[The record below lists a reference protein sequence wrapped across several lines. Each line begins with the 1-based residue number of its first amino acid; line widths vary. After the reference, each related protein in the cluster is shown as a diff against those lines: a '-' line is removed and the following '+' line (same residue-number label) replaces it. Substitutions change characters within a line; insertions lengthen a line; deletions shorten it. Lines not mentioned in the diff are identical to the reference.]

1 MIRGR
6 VSDILVNSRLP
17 KEYRVEGNLTT
28 KALKKNMLAMAKASP
43 ETYKFVIP
51 KIKKLGDEFSTFEG
65 ISVGL
70 DDIEPEY
77 SKRDPIINNTKR
89 ALSAAGSNHKKKM
102 SILLDAQSKL
112 RDLTTRH
119 PGDMGMMAR
128 SGSRGNMNQLMKMVA
143 SPGIV
148 GDYDG
153 APIPFLIERGYSE
166 GLSPAEAWI
175 AGDESRS
182 QVIKGQLGT
191 AEPGEMQKVLASVM
205 SGQVIAS
212 ADCGTSN
219 GIMLDADDPSV
230 EGRHLAEGGSLIDG
244 SKAASIARS
253 GRKIRVRSP
262 MTCDLDSGVCQKCMG
277 VNNRGK
283 SFSIGQNV
291 GVRSAQSLSEPLT
304 QMALSSKHGVSLVEG
319 DSNKPKGLAA
329 FKQFVEVPKS
339 FFQRAPITEVSGKVN
354 SINKAPQG
362 GFDVNISGVD
372 HYVPPGRDLKIKKG
386 QAVEAGDIIGSGIVA
401 PDDVVKHKG
410 LGAGREYLVKSLR
423 NVYSESGKELDP
435 RHFELLAKSQLN
447 YVKVEGGVPDHIPGD
462 VISVS
467 TVRKSFSGKGSDMS
481 LNDSLGKILTESHGA
496 HLPGTRVTKRLA
508 EDLKAQ
514 GINRV
519 KAVSSNMRLT
529 PVMAAATR
537 TPLLN
542 PNWMQRLGYRY
553 QKATLINAATYG
565 EKADLHG
572 HDPIPALAV
581 GKELRRDFKGRY

>member
-6 VSDILVNSRLP
+6 LADILVNDRLP
-17 KEYRVEGNLTT
+17 KDYRLQGELDT
-28 KALKKNMLAMAKASP
+28 KSLKKTMLSMAKASP
-43 ETYKFVIP
+43 ETYKMVIP
-51 KIKKLGDEFSTFEG
+51 QVKKLGDEFSTFEG

-77 SKRDPIINNTKR
+77 SKRDPIINNAKR
-89 ALSAAGSNHKKKM
+89 ALATAGTNHQKKM
-102 SILLDAQSKL
+102 SILLDTQSKL
-112 RDLTTRH
+112 RELTSKH

-128 SGSRGNMNQLMKMVA
+128 SGSRGNMNQLMKMVS

-205 SGQVIAS
+205 SEQVIAS
-212 ADCGTSN
+212 DDCKTSN
-219 GIMLDADDPSV
+219 GIMLDADDPSI
-230 EGRHLAEGGSLIDG
+230 EGRYTTTGSLIDG
-244 SKAASIARS
+244 RQAADIARA
-253 GRKIRVRSP
+253 GRPIRVRSP
-262 MTCDLDSGVCQKCMG
+262 MTCDLESGVCQKCMG
-277 VNNRGK
+277 SSNRGT
-283 SFSIGQNV
+283 SFQIGMNV
-291 GVRSAQSLSEPLT
+291 GIRSAQSLSEPLT

-319 DSNKPKGLAA
+319 DHNKPKGLAA
-329 FKQFVEVPKS
+329 FKQFVEVPKN
-339 FFQRAPITEVSGKVN
+339 FFQRAPISEINGTVK
-354 SINKAPQG
+354 SIAKAPQG
-362 GFDVNISGVD
+362 GFDVDISGKQ
-372 HYVPPGRDLKIKKG
+372 HYIPPGRDLKVKKG
-386 QAVEAGDIIGSGIVA
+386 QSVEAGDVIGSGIVA

-423 NVYSESGKELDP
+423 DVYSESGQQLDP

-447 YVKVEGGVPDHIPGD
+447 YVKVNGGVPGFVPGD
-462 VISVS
+462 VVSVS
-467 TVRKSFSGKGSDMS
+467 KIRKAFEGLGSEVS
-481 LNDSLGKILTESHGA
+481 TKDSVGKILTAAHGT
-496 HLPGTRVTKRLA
+496 HLPGTKLTAKVVD
-508 EDLKAQ
+508 DLQRQ

-519 KAVSSNMRLT
+519 NATSSNMRIE
-529 PVMAAATR
+529 PIMAAATR

-553 QKATLINAATYG
+553 QKDTIIDAATFG
-565 EKADLHG
+565 EKADLHS
-572 HDPIPALAV
+572 HNPIPALAV
-581 GKELRRDFKGRY
+581 GSELRRDSQGRY

>member
-6 VSDILVNSRLP
+6 LADILVNDRLP
-17 KEYRVEGNLTT
+17 KDYRLQGQLDT
-28 KALKKNMLAMAKASP
+28 KTLKKTMLGMAKASP
-43 ETYKFVIP
+43 ETYKMVIP

-77 SKRDPIINNTKR
+77 AKRDPIINNAKR
-89 ALSAAGSNHKKKM
+89 ALASVGSNHQKKM
-102 SILLDAQSKL
+102 SILLDTQSKL
-112 RDLTTRH
+112 RELTSKH

-128 SGSRGNMNQLMKMVA
+128 SGSRGNMNQLMKMVS

-205 SGQVIAS
+205 SEQVIAS
-212 ADCGTSN
+212 DDCKTSN

-230 EGRHLAEGGSLIDG
+230 EGRYSTAGNLIDG
-244 SKAASIARS
+244 RQAAAIARAGKS
-253 GRKIRVRSP
+253 VRVRSP
-262 MTCDLDSGVCQKCMG
+262 MTCDLESGVCQKCMG
-277 VNNRGK
+277 SSNKGSN
-283 SFSIGQNV
+283 FSIGMNV
-291 GVRSAQSLSEPLT
+291 GIRSAQSLSEPLT

-319 DSNKPKGLAA
+319 DHNKPKGLAA
-329 FKQFVEVPKS
+329 FKQFVEVPKN
-339 FFQRAPITEVSGKVN
+339 FFQRAPISEISGRVN
-354 SINKAPQG
+354 SVTKAPQG
-362 GFDVNISGVD
+362 GFDVDIAGTP
-372 HYVPPGRDLKIKKG
+372 HYIPPGREVKIKPG
-386 QAVEAGDIIGSGIVA
+386 QAIEAGDVIGSGIVA

-423 NVYSESGKELDP
+423 DVYGESGQQLDP

-447 YVKVEGGVPDHIPGD
+447 YVKVNGGVPGFIPGD
-462 VISVS
+462 IISVS
-467 TVRKSFSGKGSDMS
+467 KVRKAFEGRGSEVATKDSVGKV
-481 LNDSLGKILTESHGA
+481 LTEAHGT
-496 HLPGTRVTKRLA
+496 HLPGTRLTNRVV
-508 EDLKAQ
+508 EDLQRQ

-519 KAVSSNMRLT
+519 MAVGSNMRIE
-529 PVMAAATR
+529 PIMAAATR

-553 QKATLINAATYG
+553 QKATIINAATFG
-565 EKADLHG
+565 EKADLHS
-572 HDPIPALAV
+572 HNPIPALAV
-581 GKELRRDFKGRY
+581 GHELRRDSQGRY

>member
-6 VSDILVNSRLP
+6 LADILVNDRLP
-17 KEYRVEGNLTT
+17 KDYRLQGNFTT
-28 KALKKNMLAMAKASP
+28 KDLKKTMIGLAKASP
-43 ETYKFVIP
+43 EVYKIVVP

-77 SKRDPIINNTKR
+77 SKRDPILNNAKR
-89 ALSAAGSNHKKKM
+89 ALRAAGSNHKKKM
-102 SILLDAQSKL
+102 SILLDTQSKL
-112 RDLTTRH
+112 RDLTSKH

-128 SGSRGNMNQLMKMVA
+128 SGSRGNMNQLMKMVS

-205 SGQVIAS
+205 SEQVIAS
-212 ADCGTSN
+212 NDCGTRN
-219 GIMLDADDPSV
+219 GITLEAADPSI
-230 EGRHLAEGGSLIDG
+230 EGRHDLTGSLIDARR
-244 SKAASIARS
+244 AASFART
-253 GRKIRVRSP
+253 GKNVRVRSP
-262 MTCDLDSGVCQKCMG
+262 MTCELESGVCQKCMG
-277 VNNRGK
+277 SSNKGN
-283 SFSIGQNV
+283 SFSIGLNV
-291 GVRSAQSLSEPLT
+291 GIRSAQSLSEPLT

-319 DSNKPKGLAA
+319 DHNKPKGLAA
-329 FKQFVEVPKS
+329 FKQFVEIPKN
-339 FFQRAPITEVSGKVN
+339 FFQRAPISQISGKIM
-354 SINKAPQG
+354 SIAKAPQG
-362 GFDVNISGVD
+362 GFDVDVSGTA
-372 HYVPPGRDLKIKKG
+372 HYVPPGRSLKIKQG
-386 QAVEAGDIIGSGIVA
+386 QNVEAGDVLGSGIVA

-423 NVYSESGKELDP
+423 DVYTESGKNLDP

-447 YVKVEGGVPDHIPGD
+447 YVKVNGDVPGFVPGD
-462 VISVS
+462 VVSVS
-467 TVRKSFSGKGSDMS
+467 SIRKAFEGKGSEIATKEGV
-481 LNDSLGKILTESHGA
+481 GKVLTAHHGA
-496 HLPGTRVTKRLA
+496 HLPGTRLTTRVV
-508 EDLKAQ
+508 EDLQRQ

-519 KAVSSNMRLT
+519 NATSSNMQIE
-529 PVMAAATR
+529 PIMAAATR

-553 QKATLINAATYG
+553 QKATIINAATFG
-565 EKADLHG
+565 EKADLHS
-572 HDPIPALAV
+572 HNPIPALAV
-581 GKELRRDFKGRY
+581 GHELRRDSKGRY

>member
-6 VSDILVNSRLP
+6 LADILVNDRLP
-17 KEYRVEGNLTT
+17 KDYRLQGQLDT
-28 KALKKNMLAMAKASP
+28 KLLKKTMLGMAKASP
-43 ETYKFVIP
+43 ETYKMVIP

-77 SKRDPIINNTKR
+77 VKRDPIINNAKR
-89 ALSAAGSNHKKKM
+89 ALRSAGTNHQKKM
-102 SILLDAQSKL
+102 SILLDTQAKL
-112 RDLTTRH
+112 RDLTAKH

-128 SGSRGNMNQLMKMVA
+128 SGSRGNMNQLMKMVS

-205 SGQVIAS
+205 SEQVIAS
-212 ADCGTSN
+212 DDCKTSN
-219 GIMLDADDPSV
+219 GIMLESDDPSV
-230 EGRHLAEGGSLIDG
+230 EGRYSTSGSFID
-244 SKAASIARS
+244 SRQAATIARAGKS
-253 GRKIRVRSP
+253 IRVRSP
-262 MTCDLDSGVCQKCMG
+262 MTCDLESGVCQKCMG
-277 VNNRGK
+277 HSNKGT
-283 SFSIGQNV
+283 SFKIGMNV
-291 GVRSAQSLSEPLT
+291 GIRSAQSLSEPLT

-319 DSNKPKGLAA
+319 DHNKPKGLAA
-329 FKQFVEVPKS
+329 FKQFVEVPKN
-339 FFQRAPITEVSGKVN
+339 FFQRAPISEVSGKVN
-354 SINKAPQG
+354 SVTKAPQG
-362 GFDVNISGVD
+362 GFDVDIAGKA
-372 HYVPPGRDLKIKKG
+372 HYIPPGRDLKIKKG
-386 QAVEAGDIIGSGIVA
+386 QHIEAGDVLGSGIVA

-423 NVYSESGKELDP
+423 DVYSESGKQLDP

-447 YVKVEGGVPDHIPGD
+447 YVKVNGGVPGFVPGD
-462 VISVS
+462 VVSVS
-467 TVRKSFSGKGSDMS
+467 KIRKAFEGRGSEVATKDSIGKV
-481 LNDSLGKILTESHGA
+481 LTSAHGT
-496 HLPGTRVTKRLA
+496 HLPGTKLTSRVV
-508 EDLKAQ
+508 EDLQRQ

-519 KAVSSNMRLT
+519 NATSSNMRIE
-529 PVMAAATR
+529 PIMAAATR

-553 QKATLINAATYG
+553 QKATLINAATFG
-565 EKADLHG
+565 EKADLHS
-572 HDPIPALAV
+572 HNPIPALAV
-581 GKELRRDFKGRY
+581 GYELRRDSRGRY

>member
-6 VSDILVNSRLP
+6 LADILVNDKLP
-17 KEYRVEGNLTT
+17 KDYRIQGQLDT
-28 KALKKNMLAMAKASP
+28 KALKKTMLGMAKANP
-43 ETYKFVIP
+43 EMYKMVIP
-51 KIKKLGDEFSTFEG
+51 KVKKLGDEFSTFEG

-77 SKRDPIINNTKR
+77 AKRDPIIRNTKR
-89 ALSAAGSNHKKKM
+89 ALRQAGTNHKKKM

-112 RDLTTRH
+112 RDLTSRH

-128 SGSRGNMNQLMKMVA
+128 SGSRGNMNQLMKMVS

-205 SGQVIAS
+205 SEQVIAS
-212 ADCGTSN
+212 DDCGTRN
-219 GIMLDADDPSV
+219 GISLDSNDPSI
-230 EGRHLAEGGSLIDG
+230 EGRYDTSGNLIDG
-244 SKAASIARS
+244 RRAAQLARS
-253 GRKIRVRSP
+253 GGSTRVRSP
-262 MTCDLDSGVCQKCMG
+262 MTCELDSGVCQKCMG
-277 VNNRGK
+277 SSNRGK
-283 SFSIGQNV
+283 SFKIGMNV
-291 GVRSAQSLSEPLT
+291 GIRSAQSLSEPLT

-319 DSNKPKGLAA
+319 DHNKPKGLAA
-329 FKQFVEVPKS
+329 FKQFVEVPKN
-339 FFQRAPITEVSGKVN
+339 FFQRAPISEVSGKIMGV
-354 SINKAPQG
+354 SKAPQG
-362 GFDVNISGVD
+362 GFDINISGTN
-372 HYVPPGRDLKIKKG
+372 HYVPPGRDLKVKKG
-386 QAVEAGDIIGSGIVA
+386 QSIEAGDVLSSGIVA
-401 PDDVVKHKG
+401 PDDVVRHKG

-423 NVYSESGKELDP
+423 DVYSESGKELDP

-447 YVKVEGGVPDHIPGD
+447 YVKINGGVPGYVPGD
-462 VISVS
+462 VVS
-467 TVRKSFSGKGSDMS
+467 IATLRKSFEGKGSEMALKDGV
-481 LNDSLGKILTESHGA
+481 GKVLTKAHGA
-496 HLPGTRVTKRLA
+496 HLPGTKLTKRVMQ
-508 EDLKAQ
+508 DLNKQ

-519 KAVSSNMRLT
+519 NAMSSGMRIE
-529 PVMAAATR
+529 PIMAAATR

-553 QKATLINAATYG
+553 QKATLINAATFG
-565 EKADLHG
+565 EKADLHS
-572 HDPIPALAV
+572 HNPTPALAV
-581 GKELRRDFKGRY
+581 GSELRRDSKGRY

>member
-6 VSDILVNSRLP
+6 LADILVNDKLP
-17 KEYRVEGNLTT
+17 KDYRIHGQLDT
-28 KALKKNMLAMAKASP
+28 KALKKTMLGMAKANP
-43 ETYKFVIP
+43 EMYKMVIP
-51 KIKKLGDEFSTFEG
+51 KVKKLGDEFSTFEG

-77 SKRDPIINNTKR
+77 AKRDPIIRNTKR
-89 ALSAAGSNHKKKM
+89 SLRQAGTNHKKKM

-112 RDLTTRH
+112 RDLTSRH

-128 SGSRGNMNQLMKMVA
+128 SGSRGNMNQLMKMVS

-205 SGQVIAS
+205 SEQVIAS
-212 ADCGTSN
+212 DDCGTRN
-219 GIMLDADDPSV
+219 GISLDSSDPSI
-230 EGRHLAEGGSLIDG
+230 EGRYGTSGNLIDG
-244 SKAASIARS
+244 RRAAQLARS
-253 GRKIRVRSP
+253 GGSIRVRSP
-262 MTCDLDSGVCQKCMG
+262 MTCELESGVCQKCMG
-277 VNNRGK
+277 SSNRGK
-283 SFSIGQNV
+283 SFKIGMNV
-291 GVRSAQSLSEPLT
+291 GIRSAQSLSEPLT

-319 DSNKPKGLAA
+319 DHNKPKGLAA
-329 FKQFVEVPKS
+329 FKQFVEVPKN
-339 FFQRAPITEVSGKVN
+339 FFQRAPISEVSGKIMGV
-354 SINKAPQG
+354 SKAPQG
-362 GFDVNISGVD
+362 GFDINISGTN
-372 HYVPPGRDLKIKKG
+372 HYVPPGRDLKVKKG
-386 QAVEAGDIIGSGIVA
+386 QSIEAGDVLSSGIVA
-401 PDDVVKHKG
+401 PDDVVRHKG

-423 NVYSESGKELDP
+423 DVYSESGKELDP

-447 YVKVEGGVPDHIPGD
+447 YVKINGGVPGYVPGD
-462 VISVS
+462 VVS
-467 TVRKSFSGKGSDMS
+467 IATLRKSFEGKGSEMALKDGV
-481 LNDSLGKILTESHGA
+481 GKVLTKAHGA
-496 HLPGTRVTKRLA
+496 HLPGTKLTKRVMQ
-508 EDLKAQ
+508 DLNKQ

-519 KAVSSNMRLT
+519 NAMSSNMRIE
-529 PVMAAATR
+529 PIMAAATR

-553 QKATLINAATYG
+553 QKATLINAATFG
-565 EKADLHG
+565 EKADLHS
-572 HDPIPALAV
+572 HNPTPALAV
-581 GKELRRDFKGRY
+581 GSELRRDSMGRY

>member
-6 VSDILVNSRLP
+6 LADILVNDKLP
-17 KEYRVEGNLTT
+17 SEYKVNGNLDT
-28 KALKKNMLAMAKASP
+28 KHLKKVMLGMAKASP
-43 ETYKFVIP
+43 ETYKLVIP

-77 SKRDPIINNTKR
+77 AKRDPIINNAKR
-89 ALSAAGSNHKKKM
+89 ALRSAGSSHQKKM
-102 SILLDAQSKL
+102 SILLDTQSKL
-112 RDLTTRH
+112 RDLTSKH

-128 SGSRGNMNQLMKMVA
+128 SGSRGNMNQLMKMVS

-205 SGQVIAS
+205 SEQVIAS
-212 ADCGTSN
+212 DDCKTTN
-219 GIMLDADDPSV
+219 GIMLEPDDPSI
-230 EGRHLAEGGSLIDG
+230 EGRYTTGGRLIDG
-244 SKAASIARS
+244 REAAAISRS
-253 GRKIRVRSP
+253 GRSIRVRSP
-262 MTCDLDSGVCQKCMG
+262 MTCDQDSGVCQKCMG
-277 VNNRGK
+277 LSNRGSK
-283 SFSIGQNV
+283 FNIGVNV
-291 GVRSAQSLSEPLT
+291 GIRSAQSLSEPLT

-319 DSNKPKGLAA
+319 DHNKPKGLAA
-329 FKQFVEVPKS
+329 FKQFVEVPKN
-339 FFQRAPITEVSGKVN
+339 FFQRAPISEVSGKVN
-354 SINKAPQG
+354 SITKAPQG
-362 GFDVNISGVD
+362 GFDIDISGKT
-372 HYVPPGRDLKIKKG
+372 HYVPPGRTLKIKKG
-386 QAVEAGDIIGSGIVA
+386 QNIEAGDSLGSGIIA

-423 NVYSESGKELDP
+423 DVYAESGKQLDP

-447 YVKVEGGVPDHIPGD
+447 YVKVNSGVAGFVPGD
-462 VISVS
+462 VVSVS
-467 TVRKSFSGKGSDMS
+467 KLRKAFEGKGSEIS
-481 LNDSLGKILTESHGA
+481 LRDSAGKVLTRAHGY
-496 HLPGTRVTKRLA
+496 HLPGTRLTTRVV
-508 EDLKAQ
+508 EDLKRQ
-514 GINRV
+514 GIDRV
-519 KAVSSNMRLT
+519 EATSSNMKIE
-529 PVMAAATR
+529 PIMAAATR

-553 QKATLINAATYG
+553 QKATLINAATFG
-565 EKADLHG
+565 EKADLHS
-572 HDPIPALAV
+572 HNPIPALAV
-581 GKELRRDFKGRY
+581 GHELRRDSQGRY

>member
-6 VSDILVNSRLP
+6 LSDILVNHHLP
-17 KEYRVEGNLTT
+17 NEFKVQGNLDT
-28 KALKKNMLAMAKASP
+28 KLLKKSMIGLAKSSP
-43 ETYKFVIP
+43 ELYKTVIP

-77 SKRDPIINNTKR
+77 SKRDPILNNAKR
-89 ALSAAGSNHKKKM
+89 MLRTAGNDSKKQL
-102 SILLDAQSKL
+102 SILLDTQSKL
-112 RDLTTRH
+112 RDLTSKH

-128 SGSRGNMNQLMKMVA
+128 SGSRGNMNQLMKMVT

-205 SGQVIAS
+205 SEQVIAD
-212 ADCGTSN
+212 ADCGTRN
-219 GIMLDADDPSV
+219 GISLEASDPSI
-230 EGRHLAEGGSLIDG
+230 EGRYTVAGSLID
-244 SKAASIARS
+244 SREAASIARR
-253 GRKIRVRSP
+253 GGKVRVRSP

-277 VNNRGK
+277 IGNSGK
-283 SFSIGQNV
+283 SFTIGTNV
-291 GVRSAQSLSEPLT
+291 GIRSAQSLSEPLT

-319 DSNKPKGLAA
+319 DHNKPKGLAA
-329 FKQFVEVPKS
+329 FKQFVEVPKN
-339 FFQRAPITEVSGKVN
+339 FFQRAPISEVSGKVDK
-354 SINKAPQG
+354 IAKAPQG
-362 GFDVNISGVD
+362 GFDLVISGKG
-372 HYVPPGRDLKIKKG
+372 HYIPPGRDLKVKVG
-386 QAVEAGDIIGSGIVA
+386 QKVEAGDVLGSGIAA

-423 NVYSESGKELDP
+423 DVYSESGKDLDP

-447 YVKVEGGVPDHIPGD
+447 YVKVNKGVPGFVSGD
-462 VISVS
+462 IVSVPKL
-467 TVRKSFSGKGSDMS
+467 RKAFEGMGRDYSLRDSIGKV
-481 LNDSLGKILTESHGA
+481 LTEPAGT
-496 HLPGTRVTKRLA
+496 HLPGTRLTARLADDLAKEGVTKVRA
-508 EDLKAQ
+508 T
-514 GINRV
+514 
-519 KAVSSNMRLT
+519 SSGMSIQ
-529 PVMAAATR
+529 PIMAAATR

-553 QKATLINAATYG
+553 QKATIINAATFG
-565 EKADLHG
+565 EKADLHS
-572 HDPIPALAV
+572 HNPIPALAV
-581 GKELRRDFKGRY
+581 GHELTRDSKGRY